1 MASGLSRSGSL
12 AFSTLSVLHE
22 NQAMKMER
30 EELKTQINVI
40 SARVCSWIAHRMC
53 FCDGSTYSTLQ
64 HVGHSLVHWQ
74 RGKSEFHL
82 HRT

>member
-40 SARVCSWIAHRMC
+40 SARVCP
-53 FCDGSTYSTLQ
+53 
-64 HVGHSLVHWQ
+64 
-74 RGKSEFHL
+74 
-82 HRT
+82 

>member
-1 MASGLSRSGSL
+1 MAGAGSSGPQSVHSMASGLSRSGSL

-40 SARVCSWIAHRMC
+40 SARVCP
-53 FCDGSTYSTLQ
+53 
-64 HVGHSLVHWQ
+64 
-74 RGKSEFHL
+74 
-82 HRT
+82 